1 MATKKK
7 TDCRQ
12 YRIGDFARYLGVTAE
27 FLKHYQ
33 ESGLLDVT
41 QRASGYRYYGFDQS
55 ARILQYMRL
64 RNYGISVKEM
74 GPFLEGGLDEAVGC
88 LDAKVDEMRAQIERM
103 QAVVEE
109 HERIRLWFEERCAK
123 PVDWEVCNMEPH
135 WFLYHT
141 NSAMCVAQSLE
152 IDESHLHWGFA
163 VRESL
168 LKKYGIPVN
177 EAVRRMGFGKAFVF
191 HFSGIPNGFLMTD
204 IVKGEHPAFQR
215 MKALGFEQA
224 GDALL
229 VHELQLE
236 APGAERRCCGR
247 FIIPVKD

>member
-141 NSAMCVAQSLE
+141 NSREFLETSCVYDVLKTWGAGRGKEVLRP
-152 IDESHLHWGFA
+152 LHHS
-163 VRESL
+163 REGLIRSVARM
-168 LKKYGIPVN
+168 KTNGGGR
-177 EAVRRMGFGKAFVF
+177 EAVPACFWFFLPVSSGLRR
-191 HFSGIPNGFLMTD
+191 S
-204 IVKGEHPAFQR
+204 E
-215 MKALGFEQA
+215 
-224 GDALL
+224 
-229 VHELQLE
+229 
-236 APGAERRCCGR
+236 
-247 FIIPVKD
+247 PVVLHQNLCVMPQIHS

>member
-1 MATKKK
+1 
-7 TDCRQ
+7 
-12 YRIGDFARYLGVTAE
+12 
-27 FLKHYQ
+27 
-33 ESGLLDVT
+33 
-41 QRASGYRYYGFDQS
+41 
-55 ARILQYMRL
+55 
-64 RNYGISVKEM
+64 
-74 GPFLEGGLDEAVGC
+74 
-88 LDAKVDEMRAQIERM
+88 MRAQIERM

-109 HERIRLWFEERCAK
+109 HERIRLWFEERRAK

-141 NSAMCVAQSLE
+141 NSREFLETSCIYDVLKTWVAWLPVTKSAMCVAQSLE

-177 EAVRRMGFGKAFVF
+177 EAVRRMDFGKAFVF

-204 IVKGEHPAFQR
+204 IVKGEHPAFLR

>member
-1 MATKKK
+1 
-7 TDCRQ
+7 
-12 YRIGDFARYLGVTAE
+12 
-27 FLKHYQ
+27 
-33 ESGLLDVT
+33 
-41 QRASGYRYYGFDQS
+41 
-55 ARILQYMRL
+55 
-64 RNYGISVKEM
+64 
-74 GPFLEGGLDEAVGC
+74 
-88 LDAKVDEMRAQIERM
+88 
-103 QAVVEE
+103 
-109 HERIRLWFEERCAK
+109 
-123 PVDWEVCNMEPH
+123 
-135 WFLYHT
+135 
-141 NSAMCVAQSLE
+141 MCVAQSLE

-163 VRESL
+163 VWESL

>member
-1 MATKKK
+1 
-7 TDCRQ
+7 
-12 YRIGDFARYLGVTAE
+12 
-27 FLKHYQ
+27 
-33 ESGLLDVT
+33 
-41 QRASGYRYYGFDQS
+41 
-55 ARILQYMRL
+55 
-64 RNYGISVKEM
+64 
-74 GPFLEGGLDEAVGC
+74 
-88 LDAKVDEMRAQIERM
+88 
-103 QAVVEE
+103 
-109 HERIRLWFEERCAK
+109 
-123 PVDWEVCNMEPH
+123 MEPH

-141 NSAMCVAQSLE
+141 NSREFLETSCVYDVLKTWGAWLPVTKSAMCVAQSLE